1 MHHHRDPRYAG
12 FWIRGIAW
20 VVDVHV
26 ILAAYYLFYLGNH
39 LGAKAGF
46 LPPIESEPVSGA
58 GFAVGLVRA
67 LFFFGFPV
75 FYFTWFHGRGG
86 QTFGKMALRI
96 RLLRTDG
103 TAVTPWVAF
112 KRWFVIVVLSGIIAF
127 VLLLVVLLA
136 AVLLELVLTRISS
149 FLSLSGKLQS
159 AVDLLVGGMV
169 LFLVTVPSAIMF
181 LPVAFDPKKQG
192 LHDRICGTVVVKVG
206 TEESIRQDAL
216 GIVHGEPE
224 EPVFG
229 EAEAGPFPSPYHEQ
243 AERDLREDEE
253 ARRGRPPGTPGG

>member
-1 MHHHRDPRYAG
+1 MHHHRDARFAG

-39 LGAKAGF
+39 LGAKAGL
-46 LPPIESEPVSGA
+46 LPPIEAEAVTGA
-58 GFAVGLVRA
+58 TFAVGLLRA
-67 LFFFGFPV
+67 VFFFGFPV

-96 RLLRTDG
+96 RLLRSDG

-127 VLLLVVLLA
+127 VLLVVVLLA
-136 AVLLELVLTRISS
+136 AVLLELVLARISTI
-149 FLSLSGKLQS
+149 LSVSGRLQS
-159 AVDLLVGGMV
+159 AVDLLVGGLV
-169 LFLVTVPSAIMF
+169 LFLVTIPSALMF

-192 LHDRICGTVVVKVG
+192 IHDRICGTVVVRAG
-206 TEESIRQDAL
+206 TEASIRQDAL
-216 GIVHGEPE
+216 GIPHGEPE
-224 EPVFG
+224 EPLFD
-229 EAEAGPFPSPYHEQ
+229 EQEAGPFPSPYHEE
-243 AERDLREDEE
+243 AERE
-253 ARRGRPPGTPGG
+253 AREEERARLSGPPEAPSA